1 MEYANVPDIVLIILS
16 VLFIVS
22 QWELVRL
29 SPAVASESRFVAGA
43 GGRVSWLAGV
53 LIRSGGGSTSD
64 SQ

>member
-43 GGRVSWLAGV
+43 GGRVELAG
-53 LIRSGGGSTSD
+53 RSIDQVGRW
-64 SQ
+64 